1 MTDTDPSSQRHQ
13 SYHLTMSSAV
23 AVGLGLLG
31 AGLGS
36 RVLWQAY
43 RARSGMLA
51 GADKFVKGG
60 FQARM
65 DRSEAQ
71 KILGLK

>member
-1 MTDTDPSSQRHQ
+1 
-13 SYHLTMSSAV
+13 MSTL

-36 RVLWQAY
+36 RVAWQMW
-43 RARSGMLA
+43 RARGA
-51 GADKFVKGG
+51 GAAEQWVKGG
-60 FQARM
+60 FQNKM
-65 DRSEAQ
+65 DRSEAM